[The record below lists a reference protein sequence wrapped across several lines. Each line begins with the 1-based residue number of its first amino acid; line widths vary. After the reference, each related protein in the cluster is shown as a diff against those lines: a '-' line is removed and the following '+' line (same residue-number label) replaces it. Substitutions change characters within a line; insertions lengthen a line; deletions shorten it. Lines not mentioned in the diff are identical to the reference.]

1 MVGCEFKKL
10 YFCHDKRFDTMPDTL
25 FIILGFL
32 AGGLLG
38 GALGW
43 LLGKDRQKNRS
54 NATLLELT
62 KLLSTA
68 ESESA
73 HTKVLLENL
82 KQEFSTLNQTFNN
95 NQAQLNDATRRSV
108 FLEAENRNLHDKLA
122 SQRKEFDALHEK
134 FTLEFQNV
142 ANRIFDEKTKRFN
155 ELSGERLDTLLN
167 PLTNNLKEFK
177 EKVTE
182 AYDKEARERFS
193 LTKEIA
199 NLMELNRRI
208 SDEANNLTQALK
220 GDNKMQGDWG
230 EMILENIL
238 EASGLREGVEYVIQT
253 SLREDEGDLTSN
265 QATGKTMRPDVVVHY
280 PGDRDVIIDAKVSLT
295 AYSQYVATDD
305 PKEKEAFRKEHLRSV
320 KNHIDELNKKDYAGY
335 DVKAL
340 EFVMMF
346 IPNEPSY
353 NLALQ
358 ADPTLW
364 EYAYHKK
371 VVMMSPTNLIAALRM
386 AMDLWKR
393 EFQVRNIQTIVKQAT
408 LLYEKF
414 VGFATNFEKIGQ
426 EINAAQKVYND
437 AYGQLTAGPGN
448 LVRRVEQ
455 LRKLGLSPSKTI
467 PNRFIEPH
475 QTNSNTNQIDS

>member
-1 MVGCEFKKL
+1 
-10 YFCHDKRFDTMPDTL
+10 
-25 FIILGFL
+25 
-32 AGGLLG
+32 
-38 GALGW
+38 
-43 LLGKDRQKNRS
+43 
-54 NATLLELT
+54 
-62 KLLSTA
+62 
-68 ESESA
+68 
-73 HTKVLLENL
+73 
-82 KQEFSTLNQTFNN
+82 
-95 NQAQLNDATRRSV
+95 
-108 FLEAENRNLHDKLA
+108 
-122 SQRKEFDALHEK
+122 
-134 FTLEFQNV
+134 
-142 ANRIFDEKTKRFN
+142 
-155 ELSGERLDTLLN
+155 
-167 PLTNNLKEFK
+167 
-177 EKVTE
+177 
-182 AYDKEARERFS
+182 
-193 LTKEIA
+193 
-199 NLMELNRRI
+199 
-208 SDEANNLTQALK
+208 
-220 GDNKMQGDWG
+220 
-230 EMILENIL
+230 
-238 EASGLREGVEYVIQT
+238 
-253 SLREDEGDLTSN
+253 
-265 QATGKTMRPDVVVHY
+265 MRPDVVVHY

>member
-1 MVGCEFKKL
+1 
-10 YFCHDKRFDTMPDTL
+10 MPDTL

-95 NQAQLNDATRRSV
+95 NQAQLNDATRRAV
-108 FLEAENRNLHDKLA
+108 FLEAENRNLQDKLA

-238 EASGLREGVEYVIQT
+238 
-253 SLREDEGDLTSN
+253 
-265 QATGKTMRPDVVVHY
+265 
-280 PGDRDVIIDAKVSLT
+280 
-295 AYSQYVATDD
+295 
-305 PKEKEAFRKEHLRSV
+305 
-320 KNHIDELNKKDYAGY
+320 
-335 DVKAL
+335 
-340 EFVMMF
+340 
-346 IPNEPSY
+346 
-353 NLALQ
+353 
-358 ADPTLW
+358 
-364 EYAYHKK
+364 
-371 VVMMSPTNLIAALRM
+371 
-386 AMDLWKR
+386 
-393 EFQVRNIQTIVKQAT
+393 
-408 LLYEKF
+408 
-414 VGFATNFEKIGQ
+414 
-426 EINAAQKVYND
+426 
-437 AYGQLTAGPGN
+437 
-448 LVRRVEQ
+448 
-455 LRKLGLSPSKTI
+455 
-467 PNRFIEPH
+467 
-475 QTNSNTNQIDS
+475 